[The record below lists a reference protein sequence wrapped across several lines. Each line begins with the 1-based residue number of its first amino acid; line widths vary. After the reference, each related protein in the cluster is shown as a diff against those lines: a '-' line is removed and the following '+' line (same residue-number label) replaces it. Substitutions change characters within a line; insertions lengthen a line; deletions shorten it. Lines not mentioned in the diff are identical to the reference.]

1 MLGVTG
7 VAMFTTGLILT
18 LARKSESVPF
28 GDGGG
33 ETLESFDPSK
43 GSGRVVKTDKLTS
56 ARLQWP
62 KTYTAPD
69 GVNTITENEDGTGSM
84 TLAWVPKSKPSEVA
98 ATDPMRRLTMFAE
111 MPTPNVLY
119 DNRGF
124 RAHVITQ
131 AEAEEVMMIIR
142 DSLNAHH
149 FALEFYETALK
160 TMTKPDEQ
168 AKVRDNIDRV
178 MMNSRRLI
186 EFEAKWR
193 KRVEEG
199 KP

>member
-1 MLGVTG
+1 MKTS
-7 VAMFTTGLILT
+7 TLIT
-18 LARKSESVPF
+18 LALGLFGVVIGMILGDVYKSEIMPPS
-28 GDGGG
+28 DGGS

-43 GSGRVVKTDKLTS
+43 GSGRMVKTDKLTS
-56 ARLQWP
+56 TPLQWP

-69 GVNTITENEDGTGSM
+69 GVNTITERGDGTGSM
-84 TLAWVPKSKPSEVA
+84 TLAWVPKSKPSEAVV
-98 ATDPMRRLTMFAE
+98 TESNRRLTMFAE

-131 AEAEEVMMIIR
+131 AEAEEVVRLLADHAGNLESFLEQLRQERRTDDAAKISADM
-142 DSLNAHH
+142 SL
-149 FALEFYETALK
+149 
-160 TMTKPDEQ
+160 
-168 AKVRDNIDRV
+168 AKAT
-178 MMNSRRLI
+178 L
-186 EFEAKWR
+186 AKWR